1 MGQAFRRASGR
12 IRAPPDPPP
21 SRVTDRR
28 PPVTSTEKVE
38 ISNTTTT
45 NQNSLGSA
53 QIELYA
59 RIYSLNPE
67 AKMHKDLWAIEIS
80 RTTTTYVLAF
90 IFLDGT
96 YQLCISSPFAIF
108 PLLTE
113 DGAPRI
119 NPDNVLEERDTQY
132 DAMLS
137 QMVGRIK
144 SKPGGKLETGEAPV
158 VERYNRPMP
167 KLRNTKPD
175 SGRYEE
181 RAVAPGTLN
190 VAQLRH
196 IILMYQGKADDHE
209 GPMNI
214 QQIAEKFRLEVAQ
227 VQRILQFLSLPT
239 EDNNKQKGHR

>member
-28 PPVTSTEKVE
+28 PPVTSTEKLE
-38 ISNTTTT
+38 ISRIKTT
-45 NQNSLGSA
+45 NQNSLGS
-53 QIELYA
+53 
-59 RIYSLNPE
+59 
-67 AKMHKDLWAIEIS
+67 
-80 RTTTTYVLAF
+80 
-90 IFLDGT
+90 
-96 YQLCISSPFAIF
+96 
-108 PLLTE
+108 

-119 NPDNVLEERDTQY
+119 NPDNVLDQRDTQY

-158 VERYNRPMP
+158 VERYDRHMP

-175 SGRYEE
+175 SGRHEE

-196 IILMYQGKADDHE
+196 IILLYQGKADDHE
-209 GPMNI
+209 GPMNT
-214 QQIAEKFRLEVAQ
+214 QQIAEKFLLEDVQ
-227 VQRILQFLSLPT
+227 VQRIVQFLSLPQ
-239 EDNNKQKGHR
+239 EDNSKQKSNR